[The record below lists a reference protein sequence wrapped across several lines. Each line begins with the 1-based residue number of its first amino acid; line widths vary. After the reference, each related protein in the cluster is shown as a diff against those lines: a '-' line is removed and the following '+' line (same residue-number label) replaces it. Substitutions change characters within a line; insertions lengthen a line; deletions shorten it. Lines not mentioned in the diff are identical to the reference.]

1 MYKTISLFDFRQT
14 FSVYGRR
21 DNFSDSGL
29 DALFNHFEQ
38 IEVDTGEQTELD
50 VIAICCEFSEYNSA
64 LEAMGDYTNIDE
76 YADIDEDDALEWL
89 NDRTFVLE
97 CDNGHIVIQNF

>member
-50 VIAICCEFSEYNSA
+50 VIAI
-64 LEAMGDYTNIDE
+64 
-76 YADIDEDDALEWL
+76 
-89 NDRTFVLE
+89 
-97 CDNGHIVIQNF
+97 